1 MISCVLSYY
10 EYLFLIFLNVKNIS
24 IFGIEF
30 ALKELATPVKCT
42 LAGI

>member
-1 MISCVLSYY
+1 MISYVVDYY
-10 EYLFLIFLNVKNIS
+10 EHLFHIFINVKNMP